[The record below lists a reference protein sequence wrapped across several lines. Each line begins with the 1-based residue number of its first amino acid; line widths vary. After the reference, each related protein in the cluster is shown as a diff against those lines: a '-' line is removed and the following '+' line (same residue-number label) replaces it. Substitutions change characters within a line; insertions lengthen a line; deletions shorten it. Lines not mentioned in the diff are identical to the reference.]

1 MTTRIAPRFQ
11 WAVNV
16 LPVRPTDHLLEVGC
30 GHGIAL
36 SMVAE
41 RLKSGRILGIDRSAK
56 MIAAA
61 SKRNAAAIAAG
72 KVMVRT
78 GTFDK
83 VDLGADPFDSVLA
96 INVILFA
103 RDAAG
108 ELARIRERLKR
119 RGRLYLFYES
129 PSRVHSRAFL
139 VDGGATLAKA
149 GFVVTEGPDQSIGA
163 SLIARLA

>member
-1 MTTRIAPRFQ
+1 MTARVAPRFQ
-11 WAVNV
+11 WALNV
-16 LPVRPTDHLLEVGC
+16 LPVRPSDRLLEVGC

-41 RLKSGRILGIDRSAK
+41 RLKTGRILGIDRSPT

-61 SKRNAAAIAAG
+61 AKRNATDIAAG

-78 GTFDK
+78 GTLEE
-83 VDLGADPFDSVLA
+83 VDLGPHRFDTVFA

-108 ELARIRERLKR
+108 ELARIRERLTR
-119 RGRLYLFYES
+119 RGRVYLFYES
-129 PSRVHSRAFL
+129 PSRAHARAFL
-139 VDGGATLAKA
+139 VDGAATLADA
-149 GFVVTEGPDQSIGA
+149 GFAVTEGPDQSAGA